1 MWGLSFINGG
11 HFVVR
16 AQNERAR
23 LSAMKLKDQVAIVTG
38 GASGIGAASARLF
51 AAEGAKVVLV
61 DQDAVGLGQVAAEI
75 EAANEGRGGGMAMTI
90 TADVSSDAQA
100 RAGVASVME
109 KWGRIDV
116 LLTAAGAST
125 GGTVDTIEEAAW
137 DRTFAINVKGTYL
150 WIHYAIVPMIAAG
163 SGAIV
168 TIGSQLAQSS
178 PGKNAAYIASKGAI
192 ASFTKTIAVDHAA
205 QGIRVNALMP
215 GVIDT
220 PMPARSLKRYAD
232 PEAMRTFWRHRH
244 PMGRIGQPEEV
255 AKAALFLACEDSSFV
270 TGTLL
275 FVDGGWT
282 AH

>member
-1 MWGLSFINGG
+1 
-11 HFVVR
+11 
-16 AQNERAR
+16 
-23 LSAMKLKDQVAIVTG
+23 MKLKDKVAIVTG
-38 GASGIGAASARLF
+38 GASGIGAATARLF

-61 DQDAVGLGQVAAEI
+61 DRDAAGLAKVAAEI
-75 EAANEGRGGGMAMTI
+75 PDVLVIE
-90 TADVSSDAQA
+90 ADVSAHAQA
-100 RAGVASVME
+100 HEGVALVM
-109 KWGRIDV
+109 KQWGRIDV
-116 LLTAAGAST
+116 LMTAAGISL
-125 GGTVDTIEEAAW
+125 GGTVDTIDEATW
-137 DRTFAINVKGTYL
+137 DRTFNVNVKGTYL
-150 WIHYAIVPMIAAG
+150 WVHHAIKPMIAAK

-168 TIGSQLAQSS
+168 TVGSQLAQSS
-178 PGKNAAYIASKGAI
+178 IGNNAAYIASKGAI

-220 PMPARSLKRYAD
+220 PMPARSIQRQAD
-232 PEAMRTFWRHRH
+232 PEAARAFWKKRH

-255 AKAALFLACEDSSFV
+255 AKAALFLASDDSSFV

>member
-1 MWGLSFINGG
+1 
-11 HFVVR
+11 
-16 AQNERAR
+16 
-23 LSAMKLKDQVAIVTG
+23 MKLKDQVAIVTG
-38 GASGIGAASARLF
+38 AASGIGAASARLF
-51 AAEGAKVVLV
+51 AAEGAKLVLV
-61 DQDAVGLGQVAAEI
+61 DQDTVGLGQVAADI
-75 EAANEGRGGGMAMTI
+75 EARGGQALTI
-90 TADVSSDAQA
+90 PADVSSDQQA
-100 RAGVASVME
+100 REGVAGVME

-150 WIHYAIVPMIAAG
+150 WIHYAIAPMIAAR

-192 ASFTKTIAVDHAA
+192 ASLTKTMAVDHAA

-220 PMPARSLKRYAD
+220 PMPAKSLKRYAD
-232 PEAMRTFWRHRH
+232 PEAMRAFWKLRH

-255 AKAALFLACEDSSFV
+255 AKAALFLACDDSSFV

>member
-1 MWGLSFINGG
+1 
-11 HFVVR
+11 
-16 AQNERAR
+16 
-23 LSAMKLKDQVAIVTG
+23 MKLQDRVAIVTG
-38 GASGIGAASARLF
+38 AASGIGAASARLF
-51 AAEGAKVVLV
+51 AAEGAKLALV
-61 DQDAVGLGQVAAEI
+61 DQNADGLAKVADGLDAI
-75 EAANEGRGGGMAMTI
+75 TI
-90 TADVSSDAQA
+90 VADVSSDVQA
-100 RAGVASVME
+100 REGVKQIVQ

-125 GGTVDTIEEAAW
+125 GGTVDAIDEAAW

-150 WIHYAIVPMIAAG
+150 WIHYAIPHMIAARK
-163 SGAIV
+163 GAIV

-178 PGKNAAYIASKGAI
+178 PGKNAAYVASKGAI
-192 ASFTKTIAVDHAA
+192 ASFTKTIAVDHAL

-232 PEAMRTFWRHRH
+232 PEAMKAYWKERH

-255 AKAALFLACEDSSFV
+255 ARAALFLASDDSSFV

>member
-1 MWGLSFINGG
+1 
-11 HFVVR
+11 
-16 AQNERAR
+16 
-23 LSAMKLKDQVAIVTG
+23 MKLKDKIAIVTG

-51 AAEGAKVVLV
+51 AAEGARVALV
-61 DQDAVGLGQVAAEI
+61 DQDKEGLAKVAAEI
-75 EAANEGRGGGMAMTI
+75 EAAGGEAMVI
-90 TADVSSDAQA
+90 PADVSSAA
-100 RAGVASVME
+100 EAHAGVGRVMHR
-109 KWGRIDV
+109 WSRIDV
-116 LLTAAGAST
+116 LLTAAGMST
-125 GGTVDTIEEAAW
+125 GGTVDAIEEVAW
-137 DRTFAINVKGTYL
+137 DRTFAVNVKGTYL
-150 WIHYAIVPMIAAG
+150 WIHYAIQPMIAAR

-178 PGKNAAYIASKGAI
+178 PGRNAAYVASKGAI
-192 ASFTKTIAVDHAA
+192 ASFTKTIAVDHAL

-220 PMPARSLKRYAD
+220 PMPARTLQRYAD
-232 PEAMRTFWRHRH
+232 PEAMKTYWKHRH

-255 AKAALFLACEDSSFV
+255 ARAALFLASDDASFI

>member
-1 MWGLSFINGG
+1 
-11 HFVVR
+11 
-16 AQNERAR
+16 
-23 LSAMKLKDQVAIVTG
+23 
-38 GASGIGAASARLF
+38 
-51 AAEGAKVVLV
+51 
-61 DQDAVGLGQVAAEI
+61 
-75 EAANEGRGGGMAMTI
+75 
-90 TADVSSDAQA
+90 
-100 RAGVASVME
+100 ME

-116 LLTAAGAST
+116 LMTAAGAST

-150 WIHYAIVPMIAAG
+150 WIHYAIAPMIAAR

-168 TIGSQLAQSS
+168 TMGSQLAQSS

-220 PMPARSLKRYAD
+220 PMPAKSLKRYAD
-232 PEAMRTFWRHRH
+232 PEAMKAFWKVRH
-244 PMGRIGQPEEV
+244 PMGRIGKPEEV
-255 AKAALFLACEDSSFV
+255 AKAALFLASDDSSFV

>member
-1 MWGLSFINGG
+1 
-11 HFVVR
+11 
-16 AQNERAR
+16 
-23 LSAMKLKDQVAIVTG
+23 MKLKDRVAIVTG
-38 GASGIGAASARLF
+38 AASGIGAASARLF
-51 AAEGAKVVLV
+51 AAEGAKLALV
-61 DQDAVGLGQVAAEI
+61 DQNEVGLKKVASEI
-75 EAANEGRGGGMAMTI
+75 KGKGGSAITI
-90 TADVSSDAQA
+90 TADVSNNAKA
-100 RAGVASVME
+100 RTGVERVI
-109 KWGRIDV
+109 KRWGRVDV

-125 GGTVDTIEEAAW
+125 GGTVDAIDEAAW

-150 WIHYAIVPMIAAG
+150 WIHYAIPHMIAAKM
-163 SGAIV
+163 GAIV

-178 PGKNAAYIASKGAI
+178 PGKNAAYVASKGAI
-192 ASFTKTIAVDHAA
+192 ASLTKTIAVDHAL

-220 PMPARSLKRYAD
+220 PMPARTLQRYAD
-232 PEAMRTFWRHRH
+232 PEAMRAYWKQRH

-255 AKAALFLACEDSSFV
+255 ARAALFLACDDSSFV

>member
-1 MWGLSFINGG
+1 
-11 HFVVR
+11 
-16 AQNERAR
+16 
-23 LSAMKLKDQVAIVTG
+23 VTG
-38 GASGIGAASARLF
+38 AASGIGAASARLF
-51 AAEGAKVVLV
+51 AAEGAKLALV
-61 DQDAVGLGQVAAEI
+61 DQNEGGLKTVAAEI
-75 EAANEGRGGGMAMTI
+75 KAKGGAAITI
-90 TADVSSDAQA
+90 TADVSNNAKA
-100 RAGVASVME
+100 RTGVERVI
-109 KWGRIDV
+109 KRWGRVDV

-125 GGTVDTIEEAAW
+125 GGTVDAIDEAAW

-150 WIHYAIVPMIAAG
+150 WIHYAIPHMIAAKT
-163 SGAIV
+163 GAIV

-178 PGKNAAYIASKGAI
+178 PGQNAAYVASKGAI
-192 ASFTKTIAVDHAA
+192 ASFTKTIAVDHAK

-232 PEAMRTFWRHRH
+232 PEAMKAYWKERH
-244 PMGRIGQPEEV
+244 PMGRIGQPDEV
-255 AKAALFLACEDSSFV
+255 ARAALFLASDDSSFV

>member
-1 MWGLSFINGG
+1 
-11 HFVVR
+11 
-16 AQNERAR
+16 
-23 LSAMKLKDQVAIVTG
+23 MKLKDQVAIVTG
-38 GASGIGAASARLF
+38 AASGIGAACARLF
-51 AAEGAKVVLV
+51 ADEGAKLVLV
-61 DQDAVGLGQVAAEI
+61 DQDEMGLRQVATDIAD
-75 EAANEGRGGGMAMTI
+75 RGGAALSI
-90 TADVSSDAQA
+90 AADVSNDAQA
-100 RAGVASVME
+100 RAGVSRVIE

-150 WIHYAIVPMIAAG
+150 WIHYAIVPMIAAR

-168 TIGSQLAQSS
+168 TVGSQLAQSS
-178 PGKNAAYIASKGAI
+178 LGKNAAYIASKGAI
-192 ASFTKTIAVDHAA
+192 ASFTKTMAVDHAA

-220 PMPARSLKRYAD
+220 PMPAKSLKRYAD
-232 PEAMRTFWRHRH
+232 PEAVRNVWKARH

-255 AKAALFLACEDSSFV
+255 ARAALFLASSDASFI